1 MTNENKIPIAV
12 VGMAGLF
19 PGASDLDTFW
29 QNIVNKK
36 DTTDEVPRGRW
47 IADVDD
53 MVHPAYMP
61 DKTFSKRACLI
72 QDFKFDPKG
81 LDL

>member
-1 MTNENKIPIAV
+1 MTNEKKTPIAV

-36 DTTDEVPRGRW
+36 DATVGVPPGRW
-47 IADVDD
+47 IADSND
-53 MVHPAYMP
+53 MVHPDPMP
-61 DKTFSKRACLI
+61 DKVF
-72 QDFKFDPKG
+72 
-81 LDL
+81 